1 MGTRFLALACGIG
14 LASAMM
20 MEGAFAQSV
29 TAQSVTAQSV
39 TVVRGGTKAE
49 PGPSSVEI
57 VRGRNPQPQMTQA
70 AVSGLAAAGHASFI
84 FTPGDVAVVNCPE
97 GDGASR
103 VSCRVRIAPPE
114 RKRGAF

>member
-20 MEGAFAQSV
+20 MEGAF
-29 TAQSVTAQSV
+29 AQSVTAQSV

-84 FTPGDVAVVNCPE
+84 FAPGDVAVVNCPE